1 MGTKKGFEDSKIQ
14 KTLDFTVS
22 ILQRFHVLHMCL
34 HCNLCVPRTQYGHL
48 QHIKIPIYALFLL
61 IIYNDIILTASG
73 KFTQWVQKGNKSA
86 RWVQK
91 RSRISVRLLLFIHSI
106 SQLML
111 PEVVERSLYLLSMPS
126 RSTTPELSKS
136 F

>member
-22 ILQRFHVLHMCL
+22 ILQRFHILHICL
-34 HCNLCVPRTQYGHL
+34 HCSFGVFSKQYSHL
-48 QHIKIPIYALFLL
+48 PHVKIPIYTLFLL

-86 RWVQK
+86 
-91 RSRISVRLLLFIHSI
+91 
-106 SQLML
+106 
-111 PEVVERSLYLLSMPS
+111 
-126 RSTTPELSKS
+126 
-136 F
+136 